1 MALST
6 PAGYNSSDLVFQE
19 DFSGTTLDS
28 TWHNYI
34 TSNAAKGAPWN
45 SNGSGGSGPGGQYD
59 ADYHMPSQVTVSNGA
74 LNITATKTPVTG
86 NNRGTTQTFPVTSG
100 AVSSYGNFEFTG
112 GYLQVSMKAPS
123 GDGAWPGIWLLPG
136 KGAGNSGDN
145 FEIDVQEGGYTGKGP
160 PNQAFSANLHTP
172 NGTFGKVVDTGVD
185 LTAGFHTYAIDW
197 EPGKSITWYLDGKQI
212 AQVTSAQMPIPSQ
225 PMELIL
231 DHQIANSNTSGWHT
245 VLNNSTPSSM
255 QMQVD
260 GIQLYQK
267 PGSGNTVTGAN
278 VSPSASIP
286 PPETTPPVTAPPVV
300 SPPATQP
307 SVTQAT
313 ASPGRGVEHVGDKI
327 TLTLGFNEA
336 VTVTGKPTLTLNDGG
351 TATYVGGSGTN
362 ALTFQT
368 TVAAANT
375 STSALAITK
384 VNLPSGASIK
394 DANGLSANLSGA
406 VKTFSGLQIDPSPVS
421 TSEGGTGGGVTTPP
435 TTTPPTTTPP
445 ITKPSVSTPVLSVAD
460 HSLSVDAHGAVN
472 LGLSVKSS
480 DPNDT
485 VTVNIKGLPRYETIT
500 SNVDGHTFRGN
511 NITLT
516 AAQVDGG
523 LTLHSNYKGSG
534 NPVATL
540 TATATGKD
548 PATGAVARSAAQ
560 TITVTDPP
568 AASAG
573 TSPPATSPGSS
584 PPATSPGSSHSH
596 ANHCFALLNQYLAG
610 GGFSGRM
617 DHGQIATAAS
627 KASTWLNESF
637 LTRPHH

>member
-6 PAGYNSSDLVFQE
+6 PAGYSSGDLVFQE
-19 DFSGTTLDS
+19 DFNNTTLGS

-34 TSNAAKGAPWN
+34 TSNAARGAPWA
-45 SNGSGGSGPGGQYD
+45 SNGSGGSGVGAQFD
-59 ADYHMPSQVTVSNGA
+59 ADYFMPSQVTTSNGT
-74 LNITATKTPVTG
+74 LNLTAIKQPVTG
-86 NNRGTTQTFPVTSG
+86 VNQSGANQTFPITSG

-112 GYLQVSMKAPS
+112 GYLQISMKAPA
-123 GDGAWPGIWLLPG
+123 GDGAWPGLWLLPG

-145 FEIDVQEGGYTGKGP
+145 FEVDIQEGGYTGRGP
-160 PNQAFSANLHTP
+160 ANQAFSANLHTP
-172 NGTFGKVVDTGVD
+172 NGTFNKVIDTGVD
-185 LTAGFHTYAIDW
+185 LTADFHTYAINW
-197 EPGKSITWYLDGKQI
+197 VPGKSITWYLDGKQM
-212 AQVTSAQMPIPSQ
+212 AQVTSDQMPIPSQ

-231 DHQIANSNTSGWHT
+231 DNQVANSNTTGWHT
-245 VLNNSTPSSM
+245 VLNNSTPSKM
-255 QMQVD
+255 VMQVD
-260 GIQLYQK
+260 AIQLYQK

-278 VSPSASIP
+278 IRPSASNP
-286 PPETTPPVTAPPVV
+286 LPETTPPVTAPPVTA
-300 SPPATQP
+300 PPAAQTPPPAAQTPATPP

-313 ASPGRGVEHVGDKI
+313 ASPGKGVEHIGDKI

-368 TVAAANT
+368 TVAATNT
-375 STSALAITK
+375 ATSALAITK

-394 DANGLSANLSGA
+394 DSDGLSANLAGA
-406 VKTFSGLQIDPSPVS
+406 VKTFTGLQIDPSPVS
-421 TSEGGTGGGVTTPP
+421 TPEEGRDGGVTTPP
-435 TTTPPTTTPP
+435 TTTTPSSP
-445 ITKPSVSTPVLSVAD
+445 ASAVATPVLSVAD
-460 HSLSVDAHGAVN
+460 NTLSVTANGSID
-472 LGLSVKSS
+472 LGLGVKTS

-500 SNVDGHTFRGN
+500 SNIDGKTFRGN

-516 AAQVDGG
+516 AAQVEGG

-534 NPVATL
+534 HPVATL

-548 PATGAVARSAAQ
+548 PVTGAIATSAAQ
-560 TITVTDPP
+560 KITVTDPP

-573 TSPPATSPGSS
+573 
-584 PPATSPGSSHSH
+584 SSHSH
-596 ANHCFALLNQYLAG
+596 ANRSFALLNQYLACG
-610 GGFSGRM
+610 GGFGRGAQ
-617 DHGQIATAAS
+617 GQIATTAS
-627 KASTWLNESF
+627 KATAWLNESF

>member
-6 PAGYNSSDLVFQE
+6 PAGYSSGDLVFQE
-19 DFSGTTLDS
+19 DFNGTTLGS

-45 SNGSGGSGPGGQYD
+45 DNGSGGSGPGGQYD
-59 ADYHMPSQVTVSNGA
+59 ADYHMPSQVAVSNGT
-74 LNITATKTPVTG
+74 LNLTATKASITG
-86 NNRGTTQTFPVTSG
+86 NNQGKTQTFPITSG
-100 AVSSYGNFEFTG
+100 AASSYGNFEFTG
-112 GYLQVSMKAPS
+112 GYLQISMKAPS
-123 GDGAWPGIWLLPG
+123 GDGAWPGLWLLPG

-145 FEIDVQEGGYTGKGP
+145 FEIDMQEGGYTGSGP
-160 PNQAFSANLHTP
+160 ANQAFSAGLHTP
-172 NGTFGKVVDTGVD
+172 NGTFQKVVDSGVD
-185 LTAGFHTYAIDW
+185 LTAGFHTYGIDW
-197 EPGKSITWYLDGKQI
+197 VPGKSITWYLDGKQM
-212 AQVTSAQMPIPSQ
+212 AQVTSAEKPIPSQ
-225 PMELIL
+225 PMQLIM
-231 DHQIANSNTSGWHT
+231 DNQVANSNTAGWHT

-255 QMQVD
+255 LMQVD
-260 GIQLYQK
+260 AIQLYQT

-278 VSPSASIP
+278 VSASNP
-286 PPETTPPVTAPPVV
+286 PPVTTPPVTDPPVIT
-300 SPPATQP
+300 PPTTTP
-307 SVTQAT
+307 PEVRPTVTQAT
-313 ASPGRGVEHVGDKI
+313 ASPGKGVEHVGDKV

-368 TVAAANT
+368 TVAATNT

-384 VNLPSGASIK
+384 VNLPGGASVK
-394 DANGLSANLSGA
+394 DASGLSANLSGA
-406 VKTFSGLQIDPSPVS
+406 VKTFAGLQIDPSPVS
-421 TSEGGTGGGVTTPP
+421 SSGDGTETG
-435 TTTPPTTTPP
+435 TTTPPVITPP
-445 ITKPSVSTPVLSVAD
+445 ATSTATKPVLSVAD
-460 HSLSVDAHGAVN
+460 HSLSVDAHGSID

-480 DPNDT
+480 DPNDS
-485 VTVNIKGLPRYETIT
+485 VSVNIKGLPRYETIT
-500 SNVDGHTFRGN
+500 SNSDGKTFRGN

-523 LTLHSNYKGSG
+523 LTLHSNYRGSG
-534 NPVATL
+534 HPVATL

-548 PATGAVARSAAQ
+548 PVTGAVATSAAQ

-573 TSPPATSPGSS
+573 TSPPAASAGTS
-584 PPATSPGSSHSH
+584 HCH
-596 ANHCFALLNQYLAG
+596 ANHSFALLNQYLAG

-637 LTRPHH
+637 LTRPRH